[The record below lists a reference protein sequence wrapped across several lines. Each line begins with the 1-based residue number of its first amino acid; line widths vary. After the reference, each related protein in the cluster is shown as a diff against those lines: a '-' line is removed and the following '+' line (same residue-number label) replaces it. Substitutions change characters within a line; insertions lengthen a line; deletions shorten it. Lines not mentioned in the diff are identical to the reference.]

1 MIFWASLAIV
11 GTNLN
16 AKEKEKAN
24 SYGNFIDIKERAKS
38 FGSTVKK
45 KIENADTMIQILNI
59 IAIAKDKD
67 MNNVFNIIIKR
78 TKNDNP

>member
-1 MIFWASLAIV
+1 MV

-24 SYGNFIDIKERAKS
+24 SYGIFIDIKERAKL

-45 KIENADTMIQILNI
+45 KIENAEIITKILNI

-67 MNNVFNIIIKR
+67 RNNVFKTIIKII
-78 TKNDNP
+78 KKDNP